1 MLFMII
7 ESFKDNDMI
16 PVYER
21 LEERGRGVTE
31 GLRFIDSWVE
41 PSFARCFQLMEC
53 SDLKALQ
60 AWILHWRGTGATF
73 EVVPVLHGSETRAVV
88 AVHRAHGVDPS
99 ATP

>member
-7 ESFKDNDMI
+7 ETFKDNDMV

-31 GLRFIDSWVE
+31 GLRFIDSCVE

-53 SDLKALQ
+53 SDLKPLQ

-88 AVHRAHGVDPS
+88 AAHRADGVDP
-99 ATP
+99 APTP